1 MAVEREG
8 ITYTSSSDSPG
19 GKNTHERWLSG
30 TQQVCYTSRHRTQ
43 RLKCCTCWLCPRP
56 HRHLATCSLL
66 PVLPFSSQPGLTE
79 PWKSPNFSFWYFK
92 ANKPPV
98 KKSTH
103 PSASCDLGQQDH
115 RFYQVFL
122 CSVAVENAQH
132 QTREV
137 KLNKMPLK
145 TELLRQH

>member
-1 MAVEREG
+1 MRD
-8 ITYTSSSDSPG
+8 DSQEH
-19 GKNTHERWLSG
+19 NRF
-30 TQQVCYTSRHRTQ
+30 
-43 RLKCCTCWLCPRP
+43 
-56 HRHLATCSLL
+56 
-66 PVLPFSSQPGLTE
+66 VLPPGIRHNDSSAALADSAQDPTGIWPPVPFCQCCPSPSQPGLAE

-103 PSASCDLGQQDH
+103 PSASCDLGQHEH
-115 RFYQVFL
+115 RFYQAFL

-145 TELLRQH
+145 TELLRQHYIKADQRKT